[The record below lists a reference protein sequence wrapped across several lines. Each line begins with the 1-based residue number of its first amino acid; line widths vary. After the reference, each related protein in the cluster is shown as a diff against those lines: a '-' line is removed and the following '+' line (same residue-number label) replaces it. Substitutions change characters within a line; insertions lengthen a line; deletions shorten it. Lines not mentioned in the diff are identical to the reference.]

1 MKGALD
7 QAKPIHGWLPSS
19 AAVGLF
25 AAATLLAYLA
35 QEYDRPI
42 SATLTYLLGVL
53 LIGAGWGL
61 RPGLIAAISASVI
74 YNFFLSEP
82 VLRFTV
88 SSLDEIVPLIAFNL
102 TAICSGVLAGRLNDR
117 ARVAEKVSRELNL
130 LLQLGNQLQQAIDL
144 EGVGSALAEVIG
156 RFGLGSAEVFVTNEG
171 ELCPASPSP
180 KFHAVA
186 AAALTDDQW
195 SDGGDLSVQPLISGG
210 DIFGVLVHSPPA
222 GRQKAQIDWA
232 AVASLLTIAIER
244 ALFFRS
250 AAERE
255 AFKRSEEF
263 KTTLL
268 ASVSHD
274 LRTPLAAMTASASS
288 LRSFGEQLSPEER
301 RKMLSVIQEQCA
313 RLDRYTSNLLSL
325 AKLENKQVDDGAEIA
340 DVADLLGAALA
351 GFRAAYPDHGVSK
364 ALATGPA
371 LVRGNSALI
380 EQVFINVLE
389 NAGRYSAPGST
400 VGVSL
405 LERDCEVVVSIEDE
419 GRGIAV
425 HELERVFARFYRS
438 PATSDVVGQGL
449 GLSIA
454 RGIVERYGGSVRAH
468 SPARERGGTRIDIC
482 FPIAEAAI

>member
-1 MKGALD
+1 MDEVPD
-7 QAKPIHGWLPSS
+7 QAKQAPAWLSS
-19 AAVGLF
+19 AAALALF
-25 AAATLLAYLA
+25 SAATLLAYLA
-35 QEYDRPI
+35 KTYDRPI
-42 SATLTYLLGVL
+42 SSTLVYLLGVL
-53 LIGAGWGL
+53 VIGAGWGL

-74 YNFFLSEP
+74 FNFFLSEP

-88 SSLDEIVPLIAFNL
+88 SSLDEIVPLIAFNV

-117 ARVAEKVSRELNL
+117 ARVAEKASRELNL

-144 EGVGSALAEVIG
+144 RGVGSALAEVVG
-156 RFGLGSAEVFVTNEG
+156 RFGLGNAEVFVTIDG
-171 ELCPASPSP
+171 ALCPASPTSASQ
-180 KFHAVA
+180 AVA
-186 AAALTDDQW
+186 AAALTDNHWGDA
-195 SDGGDLSVQPLISGG
+195 DDLSVQPLVSGG
-210 DIFGVLVHSPPA
+210 DVFGVLIHSPPD
-222 GRQKAQIDWA
+222 GRQKVQVDWG

-244 ALFFRS
+244 ALFFQS

-255 AFKRSEEF
+255 ALKRSEEF

-288 LRSFGEQLSPEER
+288 LRSFGEQLLPEER
-301 RKMLSVIQEQCA
+301 QKMLSVIQEQCA

-325 AKLENKQVDDGAEIA
+325 AKIENEQIDDGAEVA

-351 GFRAAYPDHGVSK
+351 TFRTAYPDHGVSK
-364 ALATGPA
+364 SLATGPA

-380 EQVFINVLE
+380 EQVFFNVME

-405 LERDCEVVVSIEDE
+405 FERGDQIVVSIEDE
-419 GRGIAV
+419 GRGIAP

-438 PATSDVVGQGL
+438 PATADVIGQGL

-454 RGIVERYGGSVRAH
+454 RGISERFSGSVRAY
-468 SPARERGGTRIDIC
+468 SPTQERGGTRVEIT
-482 FPIAEAAI
+482 FPKIEDAP

>member
-1 MKGALD
+1 MNDAPD
-7 QAKPIHGWLPSS
+7 QAKPAPAWLSS
-19 AAVGLF
+19 AAALALF
-25 AAATLLAYLA
+25 SASTLFAYLA

-42 SATLTYLLGVL
+42 SATLVYLLGVL

-61 RPGLIAAISASVI
+61 RPGLISAISASVI

-88 SSLDEIVPLIAFNL
+88 TSLDEIVPLIAFNL

-117 ARVAEKVSRELNL
+117 ARVAEKASRELNL
-130 LLQLGNQLQQAIDL
+130 LLQLGNQVQQAIDL
-144 EGVGSALAEVIG
+144 QGVGSALAEVIE
-156 RFGLGSAEVFVTNEG
+156 RFGLGSAEVFVTIDG
-171 ELCPASPSP
+171 TLCSASPTSD
-180 KFHAVA
+180 FQAVA
-186 AAALTDDQW
+186 AAALTNHHW
-195 SDGGDLSVQPLISGG
+195 GHANEISLQPLISGG
-210 DIFGVLVHSPPA
+210 EVFGVLVHSPPD
-222 GRQKAQIDWA
+222 GRQRAQVDWG
-232 AVASLLTIAIER
+232 AVASLMTIAIER

-255 AFKRSEEF
+255 ALKRSEEF

-288 LRSFGEQLSPEER
+288 LRSFGEQFSPEER
-301 RKMLSVIQEQCA
+301 RKMLSVIQEQCT

-325 AKLENKQVDDGAEIA
+325 AKLENEQIGDGAEIA

-351 GFRAAYPDHGVSK
+351 TFRTAYPDHEVSK
-364 ALATGPA
+364 ALSTGPA
-371 LVRGNSALI
+371 LVRGNAALI
-380 EQVFINVLE
+380 EQVLFNILE

-400 VGVSL
+400 VGISL
-405 LERDCEVVVSIEDE
+405 FDRDRQVVVSIEDQ
-419 GRGIAV
+419 GRGIAP

-438 PATSDVVGQGL
+438 PATADVVGQGL

-454 RGIVERYGGSVRAH
+454 RGIVERFGGSVRAY
-468 SPARERGGTRIDIC
+468 SPARERRGTRIDIS
-482 FPIAEAAI
+482 FLKAGDHQ

>member
-1 MKGALD
+1 MNGAPD
-7 QAKPIHGWLPSS
+7 QAKSAPAWLSS
-19 AAVGLF
+19 ATALALF
-25 AAATLLAYLA
+25 SATTLLAYMA
-35 QEYDRPI
+35 QTYNRPI
-42 SATLTYLLGVL
+42 SATLIYLLGVL

-61 RPGLIAAISASVI
+61 RLGLIAAISASVI

-117 ARVAEKVSRELNL
+117 ARVAEKASRELNL

-144 EGVGSALAEVIG
+144 KGVGSALAEVIG
-156 RFGLGSAEVFVTNEG
+156 RFGLGSAEVFVTIDG
-171 ELCPASPSP
+171 ALCSASPTST
-180 KFHAVA
+180 FQARA
-186 AAALTDDQW
+186 AAAFADDHW
-195 SDGGDLSVQPLISGG
+195 GDGDTVSVQPLISSGEV
-210 DIFGVLVHSPPA
+210 FGVLIHSPPDS
-222 GRQKAQIDWA
+222 RQKVQVDWG

-244 ALFFRS
+244 ALFFQS

-255 AFKRSEEF
+255 ALKRSEEF

-288 LRSFGEQLSPEER
+288 LRSFGEQLLPDER

-325 AKLENKQVDDGAEIA
+325 AKLENEQIEDGAEIA
-340 DVADLLGAALA
+340 DLADLLGAALA
-351 GFRAAYPDHGVSK
+351 AFRTAYPDHSVSK

-380 EQVFINVLE
+380 EQVFFNVLE
-389 NAGRYSAPGST
+389 NAGRYSAPGSI
-400 VGVSL
+400 VGVRL
-405 LERDCEVVVSIEDE
+405 FERGGEVVVSIEDE
-419 GRGIAV
+419 GRGIAA

-438 PATSDVVGQGL
+438 PATADVVGQGL

-454 RGIVERYGGSVRAH
+454 RGIAERFGGSVRAH
-468 SPARERGGTRIDIC
+468 SPARERGGTRIDIR
-482 FPIAEAAI
+482 FPIAEAAR